1 MGAIAL
7 TPGDVRMRADQTGW
21 VFASIL
27 LTLLVGGCATSG
39 AVGSPAQSSQG
50 SPPVAP
56 STAPRGTIGVG
67 VGTGGVRVGGSVD
80 PTISDPV
87 MNSVMMGFII
97 GSAGGPI
104 GSLVG
109 AGVGYFH
116 GLHAKKELEQQSQ
129 READKLRKLDE
140 ELERQ
145 IILAQHHKLP
155 AGAGG
160 QASAPAPEQ
169 GVIVVEDHL
178 PDGADRAGGSAAG
191 GGSEPGLEPG
201 VVVVTDHLA
210 RPDSKKVPEAGRAPV
225 GGPLSPPPMRG
236 PALARVPP
244 RGVDRDG
251 FRAVYEG
258 GRLVRRERDMNGD
271 GKSDVILHYNAEGQL
286 VRREESSRLDGR
298 IDTWT
303 FYAGGK
309 PERKE
314 SDTDGDGTVD
324 LWAYYDARGDLVR
337 LESLVDRGGRLTQ
350 FYADGKVVKEELRL
364 EPGGQLQARSTYRD
378 GRITEK
384 EEDSSGNGQLDLV
397 SIFDADEHL
406 VKQGRK
412 GGDGRISVWRYFDP
426 KGTLLREEGI
436 GKDGQ
441 VGAVSYYEA
450 GRLVRREL
458 YELDDKLF
466 KRAPVVSEGGP
477 AGGG

>member
-1 MGAIAL
+1 
-7 TPGDVRMRADQTGW
+7 MRADQTGW

-39 AVGSPAQSSQG
+39 AVGSPTQPSQG
-50 SPPVAP
+50 SPPAAP
-56 STAPRGTIGVG
+56 SPAPRGTVGIG
-67 VGTGGVRVGGSVD
+67 VGTGGVRVGGAVD

-87 MNSVMMGFII
+87 MNSVMMGFIV

-109 AGVGYFH
+109 AGVGYVH
-116 GLHAKKELEQQSQ
+116 GLYAKKELEQQTQ
-129 READKLRKLDE
+129 READRLKRLDE
-140 ELERQ
+140 EIERQ
-145 IILAQHHKLP
+145 ILAQHHKLP
-155 AGAGG
+155 AGEEG
-160 QASAPAPEQ
+160 QTSPPVPEQ
-169 GVIVVEDHL
+169 GVIIVEDHL
-178 PDGADRAGGSAAG
+178 PGGADRPGVSTASGGS
-191 GGSEPGLEPG
+191 EPG

-210 RPDSKKVPEAGRAPV
+210 RPDSKKASGVVREPV
-225 GGPLSPPPMRG
+225 GEPISPPSRG
-236 PALARVPP
+236 PTLARVPP
-244 RGVDRDG
+244 EGVDGEG
-251 FRAVYEG
+251 FRGVYEG
-258 GRLVRRERDMNGD
+258 GRLVRRERDLNGD
-271 GKSDVILHYNAEGQL
+271 GKPDVVLYYNEDGQL

-324 LWAYYDARGDLVR
+324 LWAHYDARGDLVR
-337 LESLVDRGGRLTQ
+337 LESLVDRGRRLTQ

-364 EPGGQLQARSTYRD
+364 EPDGQLKARSTYQD

-384 EEDSSGNGQLDLV
+384 EEDSSGNGRLDLV
-397 SIFDADEHL
+397 SVFDADGHL
-406 VKQGRK
+406 LKQGRK
-412 GGDGRISVWRYFDP
+412 GGDSRISVWRYFDP
-426 KGTLLREEGI
+426 KGTLLREEKI
-436 GKDGQ
+436 GEDGQ

-466 KRAPVVSEGGP
+466 KRVPVVSERDP

>member
-1 MGAIAL
+1 
-7 TPGDVRMRADQTGW
+7 
-21 VFASIL
+21 
-27 LTLLVGGCATSG
+27 
-39 AVGSPAQSSQG
+39 
-50 SPPVAP
+50 
-56 STAPRGTIGVG
+56 
-67 VGTGGVRVGGSVD
+67 
-80 PTISDPV
+80 
-87 MNSVMMGFII
+87 MNSVMMGFIV

-116 GLHAKKELEQQSQ
+116 GLYAKKELEQQSQ

-169 GVIVVEDHL
+169 GVIIVEDHL

-210 RPDSKKVPEAGRAPV
+210 RPDSKKASGVVREPV
-225 GGPLSPPPMRG
+225 VEPISPPSQG

-244 RGVDRDG
+244 EGVDREG
-251 FRAVYEG
+251 LRAVYEG
-258 GRLVRRERDMNGD
+258 GRLVRRERDLNGD
-271 GKSDVILHYNAEGQL
+271 GKSDVILYYNEDGQL

-298 IDTWT
+298 LDTWT
-303 FYAGGK
+303 FYAGGR

-314 SDTDGDGTVD
+314 SDTDGDGAVD

-337 LESLVDRGGRLTQ
+337 LESLVDRGRRLTQ
-350 FYADGKVVKEELRL
+350 IYADGKVVKEELRL
-364 EPGGQLQARSTYRD
+364 DPGGQLQARSTYQD
-378 GRITEK
+378 GRIMEK

-397 SIFDADEHL
+397 SVFDADGHL

-412 GGDGRISVWRYFDP
+412 GGDSLISVWRYFDP
-426 KGTLLREEGI
+426 KGTLLREERI

-458 YELDDKLF
+458 YELDDQLF
-466 KRAPVVSEGGP
+466 KRVPVVSEGDP

>member
-1 MGAIAL
+1 
-7 TPGDVRMRADQTGW
+7 MRADQTGW

-39 AVGSPAQSSQG
+39 AVGSPTQPSQG
-50 SPPVAP
+50 SSPAAP
-56 STAPRGTIGVG
+56 SPAPRGTVGIG

-109 AGVGYFH
+109 AGVGYLH

-145 IILAQHHKLP
+145 IVLAQHHKLP
-155 AGAGG
+155 AGEEG
-160 QASAPAPEQ
+160 QTSPPVPEQ
-169 GVIVVEDHL
+169 GVIIVEDHL
-178 PDGADRAGGSAAG
+178 PDGADRPGRSTAG
-191 GGSEPGLEPG
+191 GGSEPGVI
-201 VVVVTDHLA
+201 VVKDHLA
-210 RPDSKKVPEAGRAPV
+210 RPDSRKPPGSVRAPV
-225 GGPLSPPPMRG
+225 ETPISPPPMRD

-244 RGVDRDG
+244 RGVDREG

-258 GRLVRRERDMNGD
+258 DRLVRRERDMNGD
-271 GKSDVILHYNAEGQL
+271 GKFDVILYYNEGDQL
-286 VRREESSRLDGR
+286 ARREESSKLDGR

-324 LWAYYDARGDLVR
+324 LWAYYDAQGDLVR
-337 LESLVDRGGRLTQ
+337 LESLVDRGRRLTQ

-364 EPGGQLQARSTYRD
+364 EPGGQLQARSTFRD

-397 SIFDADEHL
+397 SIFDADGHL

-412 GGDGRISVWRYFDP
+412 GGDGQISVWRYFDP
-426 KGTLLREEGI
+426 KGTLLREERI

-441 VGAVSYYEA
+441 VRAVSYYEA

-458 YELDDKLF
+458 YELDGQLF
-466 KRAPVVSEGGP
+466 KRVPVVSEREP